1 MTRTLPVLIAAAL
14 LALAGNAA
22 QANVIS
28 NGSFETPDTAT
39 LIVVGAGDPTIT
51 NWTVGLVGVDLV
63 DAAGNGFVSGAAA
76 DGEQYLDLDGS
87 PGPGSISQTFATT
100 PATQYTLTFDYANNY
115 TTPGTAQAL
124 VQVADGANTYLSN
137 VISHSTSV
145 SGNLDWTSYPAFT
158 FTAQQAST
166 TLSFMSMSGGVFG
179 GILLDKIE
187 VNAVPEP
194 ATIGLTGLAATCFF
208 VVRRRRLSV

>member
-1 MTRTLPVLIAAAL
+1 MTRTLPMLIAAL
-14 LALAGNAA
+14 LTIVGSAA

-28 NGSFETPDTAT
+28 NGSFETPVTST

-51 NWTVGLVGVDLV
+51 SWTVGLVGVDLV
-63 DAAGNGFVSGAAA
+63 NAAGNGFVNGAAA
-76 DGEQYLDLDGS
+76 DGAQYLDLDGS
-87 PGPGSISQTFATT
+87 PGPGSITQTFATT

-124 VQVADGANTYLSN
+124 VQVADGANTYLSD

-145 SGNLDWTSYPAFT
+145 SGNLDWTSYPSFT

-179 GILLDKIE
+179 GIMLDKIE

-194 ATIGLTGLAATCFF
+194 ASMGLMGLAATCFF

>member
-1 MTRTLPVLIAAAL
+1 MNRTLPLLVAAL
-14 LALAGNAA
+14 LTIVGNAA

-28 NGSFETPDTAT
+28 NGSFETPDTST
-39 LIVVGAGDPTIT
+39 IIVVGAGDPTIT
-51 NWTVGLVGVDLV
+51 NWTVGLIGVDLV
-63 DAAGNGFVSGAAA
+63 DAAGNGFLSGAAA

-124 VQVADGANTYLSN
+124 VQVADGATTYLSN
-137 VISHSTSV
+137 VISHNTSV
-145 SGNLDWTSYPAFT
+145 AGNLDWTSYPAFT
-158 FTAQQAST
+158 FTAQQATT

-187 VNAVPEP
+187 INAVPEP
-194 ATIGLTGLAATCFF
+194 ASIGLIGLAATSFF

>member
-1 MTRTLPVLIAAAL
+1 M
-14 LALAGNAA
+14 
-22 QANVIS
+22 IS
-28 NGSFETPDTAT
+28 NGSFETPVTST

-63 DAAGNGFVSGAAA
+63 DAAGNGFISGAAA
-76 DGEQYLDLDGS
+76 DGAQYLDIDGS

-124 VQVADGANTYLSN
+124 VQVADGANTYLSD
-137 VISHSTSV
+137 VISHGSSV

-194 ATIGLTGLAATCFF
+194 ASIGLTGLAATCFF

>member
-1 MTRTLPVLIAAAL
+1 MNRTLPLLVAAL
-14 LALAGNAA
+14 LTIVGNAA

-28 NGSFETPDTAT
+28 NGSFETPDTST
-39 LIVVGAGDPTIT
+39 IIVVGAGDPTIT
-51 NWTVGLVGVDLV
+51 NWTVGLIGVDLV

-137 VISHSTSV
+137 VISHNTSV
-145 SGNLDWTSYPAFT
+145 AGNLDWTSYPAFT
-158 FTAQQAST
+158 FTAQQATT

-187 VNAVPEP
+187 INAVPEP
-194 ATIGLTGLAATCFF
+194 ASIGLIGPAATSFF
-208 VVRRRRLSV
+208 VVRLRRLSV

>member
-1 MTRTLPVLIAAAL
+1 MTRTLPMLIAAL
-14 LALAGNAA
+14 LTIVGSAA

-28 NGSFETPDTAT
+28 NGSFETPVTST

-63 DAAGNGFVSGAAA
+63 DAAGNGFVNGAAA

-100 PATQYTLTFDYANNY
+100 PATQYTLSFAYANNY

-124 VQVADGANTYLSN
+124 VQVADGANTYLSDI
-137 VISHSTSV
+137 ISHGTSA

-158 FTAQQAST
+158 FTAQQATT

-179 GILLDKIE
+179 GVLLDKIE

-194 ATIGLTGLAATCFF
+194 
-208 VVRRRRLSV
+208 